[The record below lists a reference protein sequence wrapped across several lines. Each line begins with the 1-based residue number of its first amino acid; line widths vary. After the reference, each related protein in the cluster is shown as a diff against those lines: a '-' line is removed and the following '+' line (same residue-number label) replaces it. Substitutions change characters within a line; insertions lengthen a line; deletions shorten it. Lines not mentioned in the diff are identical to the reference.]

1 MSMSCTTGQ
10 LCTAT
15 SAARQ
20 TPDTPDV
27 ALVRS
32 IAAGDKHAMRI
43 LFARHNVRVFRFVLR
58 LVGDNSVAEDLVSE
72 VFLDV
77 ASGRKISGPIPGY
90 DLASSDCPQQGAFGT
105 AAPVDRRTGRRSG
118 SSHRGPGGQP
128 RGNDPKPAE
137 DRAVAQVS
145 DTVLANVQL
154 TKAAEVLPRPQR
166 LTF

>member
-1 MSMSCTTGQ
+1 MSISCTTGQ

-32 IAAGDKHAMRI
+32 IAAGDKHAMQI

-58 LVGDNSVAEDLVSE
+58 FVGDKSAAEDLVSE

-77 ASGRKISGPIPGY
+77 WRQAGRFQDRSGPAWKSREGVH
-90 DLASSDCPQQGAFGT
+90 A
-105 AAPVDRRTGRRSG
+105 
-118 SSHRGPGGQP
+118 H
-128 RGNDPKPAE
+128 
-137 DRAVAQVS
+137 
-145 DTVLANVQL
+145 
-154 TKAAEVLPRPQR
+154 
-166 LTF
+166 